1 MTTAAK
7 ATTKANGSRIVE
19 KPVRLE
25 REATVRPS
33 VYLAM
38 IVDPATGRR
47 RPFDWRGT
55 RSEAHA
61 LAARLRD
68 DGHLVVVVKSAE
80 VTT

>member
-1 MTTAAK
+1 M
-7 ATTKANGSRIVE
+7 RRLVE

-33 VYLAM
+33 VYLVL
-38 IVDPATGRR
+38 IIDPATGRR
-47 RPFDWRGT
+47 RPWDWRNT
-55 RSEAHA
+55 EREARE

-68 DGHLVVVVKSAE
+68 DGALVVVVKSAE

>member
-1 MTTAAK
+1 M
-7 ATTKANGSRIVE
+7 
-19 KPVRLE
+19 
-25 REATVRPS
+25 RPS
-33 VYLAM
+33 VYLVQ
-38 IVDPATGRR
+38 IIDSATGRR

-55 RSEAHA
+55 KREADE